1 MQLKCNNNILAA
13 VFIDGFHTNQIL
25 SHALYFPQD
34 YTW

>member
-1 MQLKCNNNILAA
+1 MQPKYSDDILTA
-13 VFIDGFHTNQIL
+13 VLIDGFHTNQIL